1 MLLNLIKPTKG
12 KAFIFGLDFEKDV
25 AEIRKR
31 IGYLPENIGFNSKMT
46 GSQYLELFFKLRTKS
61 NKHQESINSL
71 LKWCGLDENY
81 WNKKIK
87 TYSQGMRQR
96 LGIAIAFAGNP
107 DLVFLDE
114 PLSNID
120 PLGRTE
126 LIKKIKEKQKEGITI
141 IISSHIILELE
152 KIADSIAI
160 IHKGNLKVVDSILN
174 LTQKFGFNEY
184 EIINYNNNINNN
196 TLRII
201 FDEISNK
208 EEFILINPTLLS
220 DKIIIKT
227 NKLIELKKLI
237 NEHDGVE
244 IRPISGTLE
253 KIYEKYVM

>member
-1 MLLNLIKPTKG
+1 
-12 KAFIFGLDFEKDV
+12 
-25 AEIRKR
+25 
-31 IGYLPENIGFNSKMT
+31 
-46 GSQYLELFFKLRTKS
+46 
-61 NKHQESINSL
+61 
-71 LKWCGLDENY
+71 
-81 WNKKIK
+81 
-87 TYSQGMRQR
+87 
-96 LGIAIAFAGNP
+96 FAGNP